1 MQKKSHNAV
10 MLDRAMCLAAIAV
23 IGFSDYGLRVP
34 LLCGI
39 GAAAAMLTEL
49 ICLYLRKIPFG
60 IRHLDAA
67 VTGVI
72 LVMLL
77 PPTVP
82 FSLLIISEIGA
93 IIIGHALF
101 GGREHPM
108 LPAAAVGYCI
118 AVLSDR
124 AAAQMFPAQKGVL
137 PLLNIDKSTLVS
149 GISDQWNR
157 AGIFNQHTADWL
169 LGLPAQPI
177 GTCSI
182 VLLGVIALV
191 LVMRRSASGFVM
203 APMLAILFAG
213 GILYQKLHNPA
224 ASAVGIC
231 LTNQTLFAVI
241 FLHCDTEICPPH
253 VGGMLYGLI
262 AGGVILWFTRIIPV
276 YDAPVLLSIVLN
288 PVAVMLRHVLAED
301 AKRRKGGDGDAE
313 SGNSGQIPA
322 AAESHSA

>member
-1 MQKKSHNAV
+1 

-23 IGFSDYGLRVP
+23 IGYADYGVRVP

-77 PPTVP
+77 PPAVP
-82 FSLLIISEIGA
+82 VSLLIISEIGA
-93 IIIGHALF
+93 IIIGRALF
-101 GGREHPM
+101 GGGEHPM

-124 AAAQMFPAQKGVL
+124 AAATMFPAQKGIL
-137 PLLNIDKSTLVS
+137 PILDIDRSTLVS
-149 GISDQWNR
+149 GISDQWNS
-157 AGIFNQHTADWL
+157 AGIFSKHTVDWL

-177 GTCSI
+177 GTCSV
-182 VLLGVIALV
+182 VLLCVIALV
-191 LVMRRSASGFVM
+191 LLMRRSASGYVM
-203 APMLAILFAG
+203 VPLLALLLMG
-213 GILYQKLHNPA
+213 GVLYQKLRDPA
-224 ASAVGIC
+224 AALVGTC

-241 FLHCDTEICPPH
+241 FLYCDTEIAPPH
-253 VGGMLYGLI
+253 AGGMLYGLI

-288 PVAVMLRHVLAED
+288 PAAVMLRRVLEED
-301 AKRRKGGDGDAE
+301 ARRRKGGAAHAE
-313 SGNSGQIPA
+313 TGTGGQTAPA
-322 AAESHSA
+322 GESDPA